1 MGPCPEFR
9 PLQMGPTED
18 ASAEAAA
25 PGHLPRALGLCPHWA
40 LRSRY
45 GRGRGQP
52 PPGGL
57 PALASLTPADTAF
70 SARPGRALGRRLA
83 ATHPAVTQRGHTAGP
98 DYRARSLLLGAS
110 PHARHVR
117 ALTATRPHAHGHAH
131 AHDRRARSRPPP
143 TQEPGHHPRSRRP
156 RPGPL
161 SPRHPA
167 GLSLVWLRVLSGKE
181 EGGVSMFTRPPRKGH
196 VRTRQDVSC
205 LQGKRAL
212 AKS

>member
-25 PGHLPRALGLCPHWA
+25 PGHLPRALGMCPHWA

-57 PALASLTPADTAF
+57 PALASLTPAHTAF

-131 AHDRRARSRPPP
+131 AHDRRPHRSRDTIPAAAAPARARFLLG
-143 TQEPGHHPRSRRP
+143 TRRDSHSS
-156 RPGPL
+156 GFGS
-161 SPRHPA
+161 SPEKR
-167 GLSLVWLRVLSGKE
+167 KE
-181 EGGVSMFTRPPRKGH
+181 GSP
-196 VRTRQDVSC
+196 C
-205 LQGKRAL
+205 LHDHREKAM
-212 AKS
+212 